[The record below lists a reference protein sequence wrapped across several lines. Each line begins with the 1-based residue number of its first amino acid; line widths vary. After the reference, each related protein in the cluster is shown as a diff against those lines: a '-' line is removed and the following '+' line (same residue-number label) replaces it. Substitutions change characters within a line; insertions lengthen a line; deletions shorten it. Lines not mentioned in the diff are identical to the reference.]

1 MNGQRTLI
9 SGAWLVDPAGD
20 EIARGDVLF
29 ESAPRTGALDPGGA
43 ILDIGPRLD
52 AMAPDIHVIE
62 ADGQHLAPG
71 LIDMRVTIGEPGA
84 EHKETLKSAG
94 RAAVAG
100 GVTTMVVTPQTDPV
114 IDDVSLVDFVLRRG
128 FVRSPVRVLPCAA
141 ATKGLAGRAM
151 SELGLLQEAGA
162 ALFSNGDAPIVDS
175 RVMRRILS
183 YATAFGALIAH
194 RPQDPFLAA
203 AGMMHEG
210 DFAARLGLAGIP
222 AAAEAI
228 MAERDLTLAR
238 LTRGRLL
245 LDMVSAGATLAP
257 WARAKADGA
266 QAFASVNIHNLT
278 LNELEI
284 GAYRTFAKL
293 SPPLRSE
300 DDRQALI
307 DAVGAG
313 LIDVIVSGHDPRPA
327 EEKRLPF
334 DEAAFGAAGLETL
347 LPAALSLHHDGRLPL
362 PILFRAMTLRPAELL
377 GLPQG
382 RLAKGAPADLILF
395 DAGAPF
401 RFQSDMLQSKS
412 KNSPFDG
419 RLFQGRVKRVWVGGA
434 QVSPA

>member
-1 MNGQRTLI
+1 MSGARTLVR
-9 SGAWLVDPAGD
+9 GAWLIDPAAAAV
-20 EIARGDVLF
+20 ARGDVLF
-29 ESAPRTGALDPGGA
+29 EARPRTHAHDPGGA
-43 ILDIGPRLD
+43 ILDIGANLG
-52 AMAPDIHVIE
+52 AMASDIDILE
-62 ADGQHLAPG
+62 ADGLHLAPG
-71 LIDMRVTIGEPGA
+71 LIDLRVTIGEPGA

-128 FVRSPVRVLPCAA
+128 FVRSPVRVLPAAA
-141 ATKGLAGRAM
+141 ATKGLAGAAM

-162 ALFSNGDAPIVDS
+162 ALFSNGDAPILDS

-183 YATAFGALIAH
+183 YSTAFGALIAH
-194 RPQDPFLAA
+194 RPEDPFLAA
-203 AGMMHEG
+203 KGVMHEG
-210 DFAARLGLAGIP
+210 AYAARLGLAGIP
-222 AAAEAI
+222 AVAESI

-238 LTRGRLL
+238 LTGGRLL
-245 LDMVSAGATLAP
+245 LDMISAAATLGP
-257 WARAKADGA
+257 LARAKAESGSV
-266 QAFASVNIHNLT
+266 FASVNIHNLT

-307 DAVGAG
+307 DALGAG

-362 PILFRAMTLRPAELL
+362 PALFRAMTLRPAELL
-377 GLPQG
+377 GVPQG

-395 DAGAPF
+395 DVGAPF
-401 RFQSDMLQSKS
+401 RFQADDLQSKS

-419 RLFQGRVKRVWVGGA
+419 RLFQGRVKTVWVGGA
-434 QVSPA
+434 QVSPV